1 MGHQFLAIAVI
12 IISIL
17 RMQLTKIAIFERW
30 FKRKLDWRVFKLNRW
45 KYEIPFSRNIFSGC
59 N

>member
-30 FKRKLDWRVFKLNRW
+30 FKIKLDWRVFKLNRW
-45 KYEIPFSRNIFSGC
+45 KYEIPFSRNIFSGW